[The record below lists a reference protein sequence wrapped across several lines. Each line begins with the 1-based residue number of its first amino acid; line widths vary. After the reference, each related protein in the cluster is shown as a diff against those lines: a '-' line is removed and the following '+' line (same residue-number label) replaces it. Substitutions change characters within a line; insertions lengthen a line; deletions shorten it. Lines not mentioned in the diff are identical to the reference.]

1 MLEDGDDF
9 SGWQP
14 MQCSTC
20 KYFEETGVF
29 VGTCHF
35 DKTGEK
41 RVRGNNRCPDFKD
54 NRALGGE

>member
-14 MQCSTC
+14 TQCSTC

-29 VGTCHF
+29 VGTCHS
-35 DKTGEK
+35 DEGGEK
-41 RVRGNNRCPDFKD
+41 RVRGDNRCPDYKD
-54 NRALGGE
+54 NR

>member
-14 MQCSTC
+14 TQCSTC

-29 VGTCHF
+29 VGTCHS
-35 DKTGEK
+35 DEDGEK
-41 RVRGNNRCPDFKD
+41 RVRGNDRCPDYKD
-54 NRALGGE
+54 KR